1 MYMKVNGNELDE
13 LDTLTQQLLTA
24 IHKRHRANTS
34 ELRQMIGL
42 EGDGAGRKI
51 RHRMDE
57 HLIPA
62 DVVKEV
68 GRRDHP
74 GNDVRVFQITRDG
87 QRAVE
92 DRWQRLEHYLQRDEV
107 MDAQRETRNRV
118 DLLHDLHDETRK
130 RQDTLE
136 GDFEDLEG
144 EFQGL
149 QGNFA
154 TLRSRVK
161 DLETEL
167 EEEREKRRRLEKQV
181 ESVDKETDLL
191 TEQISET
198 KQIAE
203 EAWAFVNWIASKI
216 TRREYDDIQPPSTLE
231 RGRSLNVVLTN
242 HRPRD
247 KRDWGNER
255 TSFDEADIDA
265 DEMKFS
271 DD

>member
-1 MYMKVNGNELDE
+1 MYMKVNGNELNE
-13 LDTLTQQLLTA
+13 LDTLTQQILTA
-24 IHKRHRANTS
+24 LHKRHRATTS
-34 ELRQMIGL
+34 ELRRMIGL
-42 EGDGAGRKI
+42 EGSGAGRKI

-62 DVVKEV
+62 GVVKET

-74 GNDVRVFQITRDG
+74 GNDVRVFQITREG
-87 QRAVE
+87 QRTVE
-92 DRWQRLEHYLQRDEV
+92 DRWQRLDHYLQRDEV

-130 RQDTLE
+130 QQDDLE

-144 EFQGL
+144 KFQGL

-154 TLRSRVK
+154 SLRSRVK

-167 EEEREKRRRLEKQV
+167 EEEREKRRRLEKQLG
-181 ESVDKETDLL
+181 EVDEETDLL
-191 TEQISET
+191 AEQISEV
-198 KQIAE
+198 KLIAE
-203 EAWAFVNWIASKI
+203 ESWAFVNWIATKI

-231 RGRSLNVVLTN
+231 RGRSLNAVLHN

-255 TSFDEADIDA
+255 TSFDDADIDA
-265 DEMKFS
+265 NEMQF